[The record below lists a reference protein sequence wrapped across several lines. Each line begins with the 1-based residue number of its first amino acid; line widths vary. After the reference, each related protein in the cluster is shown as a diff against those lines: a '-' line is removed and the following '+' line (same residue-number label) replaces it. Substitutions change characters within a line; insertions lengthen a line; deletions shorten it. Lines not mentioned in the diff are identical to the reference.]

1 MIASL
6 LLALQ
11 GSVVM
16 VVLDD
21 VGAKDLD
28 IVSGNGFT
36 PNIDY
41 LKSCGIDYRNAHANP
56 SCSPTRRS
64 LLFGEYYTDQADLG
78 CNPPTGKEP
87 PLSLTSLPEALPMTP
102 SGLVG
107 KWHLGSHP
115 GYPPWESAAQAHG
128 FAFWRAGTPVNLGN
142 FCTSVNYSNWLRV
155 DDALSANVTTYNPR
169 DQRDQAVQ
177 EIQDAKIA
185 GEPIFLLVSLNLAH
199 GPMHRP
205 PANMLPA
212 GYPATFTDRDKYE
225 AMICAADGVIGA
237 LMAEVNLAEDCLIV
251 VGDNG
256 TPENM
261 APNPAKA
268 KFSTYERGIKV
279 PLVVATEVLGSLQGT
294 ESTRLTHVA
303 DLGPTIAQWFGETYS
318 TTDGLSLFSGFMHT
332 AIVCGTLRDTGEYD
346 RCARGPR
353 FKLRRFTDDQAQTE
367 EFLFDLLLDPQE
379 SVNQL
384 GNPSFLVQETWL
396 RATLDSFEAR

>member
-11 GSVVM
+11 GSVVL

-21 VGAKDLD
+21 VGQKDLD
-28 IVSGNGFT
+28 IVSQNGFS
-36 PNIDY
+36 PNIDF
-41 LKSCGIDYRNAHANP
+41 LKSCGIEYRNAHANP

-78 CNPPTGKEP
+78 CNAPTGKEP
-87 PLSLTSLPEALPMTP
+87 PLALTSLPEAIAPIESDLI
-102 SGLVG
+102 G

-115 GYPPWESAAQAHG
+115 GYPPWETAAQAHG
-128 FAFWRAGTPVNLGN
+128 FAVWRAGTPVNLGN
-142 FCTSVNYSNWLRV
+142 YCTSVNYTNWLRV
-155 DDALSANVTTYNPR
+155 DDGVSANVTSYNPR

-177 EIQDAKIA
+177 ELQGAKIA
-185 GEPIFLLVSLNLAH
+185 GQPIFLVVSLNLAH
-199 GPMHRP
+199 GPFHRP

-225 AMICAADGVIGA
+225 AMICAADGIVGA
-237 LMAEVNLAEDCLIV
+237 LAVELNLAEDTIII

-256 TPENM
+256 TPEAL

-268 KFSTYERGIKV
+268 KFSTFERGIHV
-279 PLVVATEVLGSLQGT
+279 PLIVATEVLGALQGT

-303 DLGPTIAQWFGETYS
+303 DLYPTIGQWFGCVTAG
-318 TTDGLSLFSGFMHT
+318 DGLSLFSGVAH
-332 AIVCGTLRDTGEYD
+332 ASIVCGTLRDSGEYD

-353 FKLRRFTDDQAQTE
+353 FKFRRFTDDQAQTSE
-367 EFLFDLLLDPQE
+367 YLYDLLVDPGE
-379 SVNQL
+379 TVNQV
-384 GNPSFLVQETWL
+384 GNAMYVVQETAL
-396 RATLDSFEAR
+396 RATLDAFEAR